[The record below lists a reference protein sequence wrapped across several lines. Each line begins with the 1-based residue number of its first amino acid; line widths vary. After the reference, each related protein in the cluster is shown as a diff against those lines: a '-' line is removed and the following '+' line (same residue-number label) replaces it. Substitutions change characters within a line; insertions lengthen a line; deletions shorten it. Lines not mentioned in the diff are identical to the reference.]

1 MNWLR
6 AGLQG
11 WPVWPESRGRRSVWL
26 LALLGVGILA
36 GLLVVGRDLLG
47 SEDLTWQAMQRR
59 GSWRVG
65 MDPSF
70 PPFEMLDEAG
80 QPVGLDVDLARAMAQ
95 EWGLELEIVSLGFDG
110 LVDALLARKIDSV
123 VSALPYDPRLTQDI
137 AYSPPYFE
145 AGVRLVVPQGSSIQG
160 AQDLAGRRVAVEWGS
175 AGDAVGRRLGREEPS
190 IQLVL
195 RPSPEEAVAALL
207 AGDADALLIDG
218 VTLRLAQARGA
229 PIQAVGPPLESDPYV
244 IAIPLDAPVLQERV
258 RTTLEALRESGALAR
273 LETRWFVFPE
283 TTP

>member
-1 MNWLR
+1 MRSLGARAAVWRER
-6 AGLQG
+6 AG
-11 WPVWPESRGRRSVWL
+11 RGSIGL

-36 GLLVVGRDLLG
+36 GLLLLGRDLLG

-70 PPFEMLDEAG
+70 PPFEMLDETG

-110 LVDALLARKIDSV
+110 LVDALLAGKIDSV

-145 AGVRLVVPQGSSIQG
+145 AGVRLVVPQGSPIQDVQG
-160 AQDLAGRRVAVEWGS
+160 LAGMRVAVEWGS
-175 AGDAVGRRLGREEPS
+175 AGDAVGRRLRREEPS
-190 IQLVL
+190 IQLIL

-218 VTLRLAQARGA
+218 VTLGLAQAQGA
-229 PIQAVGPPLESDPYV
+229 AIQVMGPPLESDPYV
-244 IAIPLDAPVLQERV
+244 IALPLDAPVLQERV
-258 RTTLEALRESGALAR
+258 RAALVSLRESGALAR
-273 LETRWFVFPE
+273 LEARWFASPGMA
-283 TTP
+283 P

>member
-1 MNWLR
+1 MRSLGARAAVWRER
-6 AGLQG
+6 AG
-11 WPVWPESRGRRSVWL
+11 RGSIGL

-36 GLLVVGRDLLG
+36 GLLLLGRDLLG

-70 PPFEMLDEAG
+70 PPFEMLDETG

-110 LVDALLARKIDSV
+110 LVDALLAGKIDSV

-145 AGVRLVVPQGSSIQG
+145 AGVRLVVPQGSPIQDVQG
-160 AQDLAGRRVAVEWGS
+160 LAGMRVAVEWGS
-175 AGDAVGRRLGREEPS
+175 AGDAVGRRLRREEPS
-190 IQLVL
+190 IQLIL

-218 VTLRLAQARGA
+218 VTLGLAQAQGA
-229 PIQAVGPPLESDPYV
+229 AIQAVGPPLESDPYV
-244 IAIPLDAPVLQERV
+244 IALPLDAPVLQERV
-258 RTTLEALRESGALAR
+258 RAALASLRESGALAR
-273 LETRWFVFPE
+273 LEARWFASSE
-283 TTP
+283 MTP

>member
-1 MNWLR
+1 MRSLGARVAVWRER
-6 AGLQG
+6 AG
-11 WPVWPESRGRRSVWL
+11 RGSIGL

-36 GLLVVGRDLLG
+36 GLLLLGRDLLG

-70 PPFEMLDEAG
+70 PPFEMLDGTG

-110 LVDALLARKIDSV
+110 LVDALLAGKIDSV

-145 AGVRLVVPQGSSIQG
+145 AGVRLVVPQGSPIQDVQG
-160 AQDLAGRRVAVEWGS
+160 LAGMRVAVEWGS
-175 AGDAVGRRLGREEPS
+175 AGDAVGRRLRREEPS
-190 IQLVL
+190 IQLIL

-218 VTLRLAQARGA
+218 VTLGLAQARGA
-229 PIQAVGPPLESDPYV
+229 AIQAVGPPLESDPYV
-244 IAIPLDAPVLQERV
+244 IALPLDAPVLQERV
-258 RTTLEALRESGALAR
+258 RAALVSLRESGALAR
-273 LETRWFVFPE
+273 LEARWFASPE
-283 TTP
+283 MTP

>member
-1 MNWLR
+1 MRSLGARAAVWRER
-6 AGLQG
+6 AG
-11 WPVWPESRGRRSVWL
+11 RGSIGL

-36 GLLVVGRDLLG
+36 GLLLLGRDLLG

-70 PPFEMLDEAG
+70 PPFEMLDETG

-110 LVDALLARKIDSV
+110 LVDALLAGKIDSV

-145 AGVRLVVPQGSSIQG
+145 AGVRLVVPQGSPIQDVQG
-160 AQDLAGRRVAVEWGS
+160 LAGMRVAVEWGS
-175 AGDAVGRRLGREEPS
+175 AGDAVGRRLRREEPS
-190 IQLVL
+190 IQLIL

-218 VTLRLAQARGA
+218 VTLGLAQAQGA
-229 PIQAVGPPLESDPYV
+229 AIQAVGPPLESDPYV
-244 IAIPLDAPVLQERV
+244 IALPLDAPVLQERV
-258 RTTLEALRESGALAR
+258 RAALASLRESGALAR
-273 LETRWFVFPE
+273 LEARWFASPE
-283 TTP
+283 MTP

>member
-1 MNWLR
+1 MRSLGARAAVWRER
-6 AGLQG
+6 AG
-11 WPVWPESRGRRSVWL
+11 RGSIGL

-36 GLLVVGRDLLG
+36 GLLLLGRDLLG

-70 PPFEMLDEAG
+70 PPFEMLDETG

-110 LVDALLARKIDSV
+110 LVDALLAGKIDSV

-145 AGVRLVVPQGSSIQG
+145 AGVRLVVPQGSPIQDVQG
-160 AQDLAGRRVAVEWGS
+160 LAGMRVAVEWGS
-175 AGDAVGRRLGREEPS
+175 AGDAVGRRLRREEPS
-190 IQLVL
+190 IQLIL

-218 VTLRLAQARGA
+218 VTLGLAQAQGA
-229 PIQAVGPPLESDPYV
+229 AIQVMGPPLESDPYV
-244 IAIPLDAPVLQERV
+244 IALPLDAPVLQERV
-258 RTTLEALRESGALAR
+258 RAALVSLRESRALAR
-273 LETRWFVFPE
+273 LEARWFASPE
-283 TTP
+283 MTP